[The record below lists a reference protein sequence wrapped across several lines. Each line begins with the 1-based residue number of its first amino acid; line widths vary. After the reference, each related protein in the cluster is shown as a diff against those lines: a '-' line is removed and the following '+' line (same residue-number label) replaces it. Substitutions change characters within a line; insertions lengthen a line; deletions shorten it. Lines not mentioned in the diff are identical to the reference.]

1 VEAETADR
9 PTAAAGFERVFGI
22 PAFVALL
29 AAVYVKFAPLEFTMP
44 DYGLDQSWMAVLG
57 EASAHGWRFG
67 RDIIFTSGPLSAIY
81 TRWFQPDRLGAHFAA
96 NLVLIVTFA
105 SLVGIVAWRNGRLA
119 AAFLAALGIILYPFR
134 DAIFVTYPLLTSLAI
149 LSPQRGTLDR
159 TAAAFG
165 LFCCALATLAKFLVA
180 PAAIATFLLCDVASL
195 IRRSLPVYTATYVL
209 LCFGLF
215 ALSEGP
221 GSFPSYVFSSF
232 NIASG
237 YPAGMSLDRA
247 HQEVIA
253 FLVAAAVLLAA
264 FASMEARSVRRSG
277 IPRSIAA
284 VRWLV
289 AAAYVFTM
297 FKHGF
302 VRHDLH
308 SLGAWSGLIIA
319 ALVYPLSFRDARP
332 VPTHVSFAVATWSIA
347 AIPIVDPASLSLLTS
362 LPAHIERQFALAASL
377 MSDPGKQVAAWQ
389 RAKEEAWARV
399 RAVQEL
405 PHVDGGVDVIPSIQS
420 SVLAHGLDYRPRY
433 HFQEYQTFTRHLI
446 EANRRSLIEHGPD
459 FLLFAPTSIDGRFP
473 AAEGPLWPDILAAF
487 APVSDDGKLLLMRR
501 RETPL
506 GNLLRAETSRTVSF
520 GDGVTIPEGAQFAKV
535 EIEQTLFGRL
545 VDILFRPPL
554 VWMRVVLA
562 DGTEWRSRI
571 IPAIAR
577 EGFLVSPLIVTSRDF
592 ARLAA
597 GRTDM
602 PLPPIK
608 RISFETTGLGRYVY
622 ASQLEVSLSS
632 LSLDRLEQAY
642 GKAGKSGSTEAA
654 R

>member
-1 VEAETADR
+1 VEAEAAER
-9 PTAAAGFERVFGI
+9 PIDAPRFQRLFGI
-22 PAFVALL
+22 AAFVALL
-29 AAVYVKFAPLEFTMP
+29 AAVYVRLAPLEFSMP
-44 DYGLDQSWMAVLG
+44 DYGLDQSWVAVLG

-67 RDIIFTSGPLSAIY
+67 RDIIFTSGPLAAIY
-81 TRWFQPDRLGAHFAA
+81 TRWFQPDRLGAYLAA

-105 SLVGIVAWRNGRLA
+105 SLVTVVAWRSGRLA

-134 DAIFVTYPLLTSLAI
+134 DAIFVVYPLLTSLAI

-159 TAAAFG
+159 RAAAFG

-180 PAAIATFLLCDVASL
+180 PAAIATFILCDVASL
-195 IRRSLPVYTATYVL
+195 IRRSLPVCTATYVL

-215 ALSEGP
+215 AVSEGP
-221 GSFPSYVFSSF
+221 GSFLSYVFSSF

-247 HQEVIA
+247 DQEVIA

-284 VRWLV
+284 IRWLV

-302 VRHDLH
+302 VRHDGH

-319 ALVYPLSFRDARP
+319 ALVYPLSFRDAGP
-332 VPTHVSFAVATWSIA
+332 VPTHVSFAVATWSIV
-347 AIPIVDPASLSLLTS
+347 AIPIVDAPSLSLLTS

-377 MSDPGKQVAAWQ
+377 MSDPRKQVAAWQ

-405 PHVDGGVDVIPSIQS
+405 PHIDGGVDVIPSIQS
-420 SVLAHGLDYRPRY
+420 SLLAHGLDYRPRY
-433 HFQEYQTFTRHLI
+433 HFQEYQTFTPHLI
-446 EANRRSLIEHGPD
+446 EANRRTLIEHGPD

-473 AAEGPLWPDILAAF
+473 AAEGPLWPDILSTF

-506 GNLLRAETSRTVSF
+506 GNLLRAETSQTVSF
-520 GDGVTIPEGAQFAKV
+520 GDGVTIPAGALFVRVK
-535 EIEQTLFGRL
+535 IDKTLFGRL
-545 VDILFRPPL
+545 VDILFRAPL

-562 DGTEWRSRI
+562 DGTEWRGRI

-577 EGFLVSPLIVTSRDF
+577 EGFLVSPLVVSSRDF
-592 ARLAA
+592 WRLAA
-597 GRTDM
+597 GRTDVL
-602 PLPPIK
+602 LPPIK
-608 RISFETTGLGRYVY
+608 RISFETSGFGRYVY
-622 ASQLEVSLSS
+622 AAELEVSLSS
-632 LSLDRLEQAY
+632 LSLDVLAQAS
-642 GKAGKSGSTEAA
+642 GKSRESGSSEAP